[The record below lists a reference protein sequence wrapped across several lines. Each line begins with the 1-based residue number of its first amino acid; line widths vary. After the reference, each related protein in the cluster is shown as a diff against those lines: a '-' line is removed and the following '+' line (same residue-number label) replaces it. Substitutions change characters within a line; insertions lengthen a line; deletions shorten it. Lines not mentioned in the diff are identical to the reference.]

1 MVKLS
6 QKKKGGTVSIPQTN
20 NDQVLKVGVDGN
32 EGGGK
37 KDLQKKRSVKK
48 SFKGKKTAETSS
60 NGVQLLKKAMINS
73 KAKRSKTLLVASRNQ
88 TSHSRYLMKNIYE
101 SLVPN
106 IKRESKIDPNHDLS
120 EITEMCSMN
129 ACTQGAYFKVVK
141 GREYYLWI
149 FTANNGPSIKFQLL
163 NIHTIEEMKTLGNAL
178 QFSRPVLSFSSEF
191 NDKECPERLLIAR
204 MLSRLFSVP
213 MYDQRAKPFC
223 DRSYHFSWKGRN
235 VVHFRHYQISPFSD
249 ADENDPNRLELTEI
263 GPRFDLQPVAIF
275 TNCMYGSTIWRNAK
289 YLSPVALRKAQA
301 MPYVV
306 RKKESIRKREDFEL
320 RRLDIDNDSSDD

>member
-1 MVKLS
+1 MAKKIKKSVVAMP
-6 QKKKGGTVSIPQTN
+6 QKEN
-20 NDQVLKVGVDGN
+20 NDDAVVGGVKN
-32 EGGGK
+32 
-37 KDLQKKRSVKK
+37 RVVRKK
-48 SFKGKKTAETSS
+48 SIKKTKGKNTETSH
-60 NGVQLLKKAMINS
+60 NGVELLKRAMIGS
-73 KAKRSKTLLVASRNQ
+73 KSKRSKSLMVASRNQ
-88 TSHSRYLMKNIYE
+88 TSHSRFLMKNIFE

-106 IKRESKIDPNHDLS
+106 IKQESKVDPNHDMD
-120 EITEMCSMN
+120 EIGDMLEMN

-141 GREYYLWI
+141 GREYYLWL

-191 NDKECPERLLIAR
+191 SDSECPERIFIAR
-204 MLSRLFSVP
+204 MLSRFFAVP
-213 MYDQRAKPFC
+213 MHDQRAKPFC

-235 VVHFRHYQISPFSD
+235 IIHFRHYQISPFSD
-249 ADENDPNRLELTEI
+249 RDENDPNRLELTEI

-275 TNCMYGSTIWRNAK
+275 TNAMYGSTIWRNAK

-306 RKKESIRKREDFEL
+306 RKKENLRRRDDFEA
-320 RRLDIDNDSSDD
+320 RRLGINNDSSDD